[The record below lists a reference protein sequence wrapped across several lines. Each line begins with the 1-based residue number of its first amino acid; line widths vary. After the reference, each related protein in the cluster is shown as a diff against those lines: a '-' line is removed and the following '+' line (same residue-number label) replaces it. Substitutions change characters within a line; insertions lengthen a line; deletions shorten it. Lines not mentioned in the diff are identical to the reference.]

1 MAYKQGEKDCDE
13 VYQQY
18 HNSIEEDGPSTGSG
32 TLTVY
37 PNPANDVLV
46 VETQD
51 FASQPT
57 TIAYRITN
65 LMGQTV
71 LQGQFT
77 AETLQIDISILP
89 QGLYFITVD
98 GQTVKFV
105 VK

>member
-13 VYQQY
+13 IYQQY
-18 HNSIEEDGPSTGSG
+18 HNSIEEDGPSTGSR

-71 LQGQFT
+71 LSGYITTENQR
-77 AETLQIDISILP
+77 INISNMSEGI
-89 QGLYFITVD
+89 YFITVD